1 MLSYSGLSVVRNSLK
16 EDIFCMTAYS
26 SEPVLCPGECFK
38 AYQMQEVQKTVDCTM
53 GKCEYKDV
61 VITFL

>member
-1 MLSYSGLSVVRNSLK
+1 
-16 EDIFCMTAYS
+16 MTAYS